1 MRHRNAGFKLGRNTS
16 HRRALLRNLV
26 TSVIVEDR
34 VETTVAKA
42 KAVRPHVEK
51 MITLGKKGDV
61 HSRRQALSFLMTDKA
76 VERLFDTVAP
86 RYGDRQ
92 GGYLRIVRTGFQK
105 GDGAEK
111 AFIELLGAE
120 KQLDEKRQKRDDVK
134 AKKRAELEKQLE
146 DKQEGRRQ
154 GRRRSRVSVFVA
166 FHRLSWIARA
176 HPHRGMRPSC
186 FCFNLATVS
195 AMTRSSYGDQKSSF
209 AHPLSAACSLP
220 QLTHPFRPL
229 RPRLPRHIRHKTSSS
244 S

>member
-34 VETTVAKA
+34 VETTIAKA

-51 MITLGKKGDV
+51 MITLGKKGDLP
-61 HSRRQALSFLMTDKA
+61 SRRQALSFLMTDIA
-76 VERLFDTVAP
+76 VTRLFETVAP

-120 KQLDEKRQKRDDVK
+120 KQLDEKRQKRADVK
-134 AKKRAELEKQLE
+134 AKKRADLEKQLE
-146 DKQEGRRQ
+146 ESKKEEEKG
-154 GRRRSRVSVFVA
+154 GEE
-166 FHRLSWIARA
+166 
-176 HPHRGMRPSC
+176 
-186 FCFNLATVS
+186 
-195 AMTRSSYGDQKSSF
+195 
-209 AHPLSAACSLP
+209 AA
-220 QLTHPFRPL
+220 
-229 RPRLPRHIRHKTSSS
+229 
-244 S
+244 

>member
-51 MITLGKKGDV
+51 TITLGKKGDV
-61 HSRRQALSFLMTDKA
+61 HARRQALSFLQTDAA
-76 VERLFDTVAP
+76 VTRLFDTVAP
-86 RYGDRQ
+86 RYGDRN

-120 KQLDEKRQKRDDVK
+120 KQLDEKRQKRAEVK

-146 DKQEGRRQ
+146 EAKKDEGTE
-154 GRRRSRVSVFVA
+154 G
-166 FHRLSWIARA
+166 
-176 HPHRGMRPSC
+176 GEE
-186 FCFNLATVS
+186 
-195 AMTRSSYGDQKSSF
+195 
-209 AHPLSAACSLP
+209 AA
-220 QLTHPFRPL
+220 
-229 RPRLPRHIRHKTSSS
+229 
-244 S
+244 

>member
-16 HRRALLRNLV
+16 HRNALLRNLV

-61 HSRRQALSFLMTDKA
+61 HARRQALSFLRTDDA
-76 VERLFDTVAP
+76 VARLFDTVAP

-120 KQLDEKRQKRDDVK
+120 KQLDEKRQKRADIK
-134 AKKRAELEKQLE
+134 AEKRKKLEAELEAQKKE
-146 DKQEGRRQ
+146 AETEG
-154 GRRRSRVSVFVA
+154 GEE
-166 FHRLSWIARA
+166 
-176 HPHRGMRPSC
+176 
-186 FCFNLATVS
+186 
-195 AMTRSSYGDQKSSF
+195 
-209 AHPLSAACSLP
+209 AA
-220 QLTHPFRPL
+220 
-229 RPRLPRHIRHKTSSS
+229 
-244 S
+244 